1 LRIARL
7 NLEAFVKVFDGHVE
21 EAAVLQT
28 LVVVALGAVRQKI
41 NIVLLVLS
49 LVIVDGLLV
58 MLECL
63 AVVPEGVVCA
73 AEAVLDA
80 PVLLEGRRML
90 VLLFTLVVLGL
101 LKVGNGGL
109 VVLLRMFAQAEPV
122 VRLR

>member
-1 LRIARL
+1 MRIARL

-49 LVIVDGLLV
+49 LVIVDGLLI

-63 AVVPEGVVCA
+63 AVVPEGVVSA
-73 AEAVLDA
+73 AEAVLNA

-101 LKVGNGGL
+101 LEVGNGGL
-109 VVLLRMFAQAEPV
+109 MVLLRMFAQA
-122 VRLR
+122 